1 MPPEWKV
8 LAIMGAKPN
17 GSPLRNSPTSE
28 SDPASVIRTIP
39 VPGSKSPRPAAS
51 VLVMAWIGSLIIH
64 ALLLT
69 LFLFVTINVGS
80 ANVATETEVI
90 QTLVDDEKKDV
101 NLTNDEEGLNP
112 DQLLNYD
119 LGRSEEFSVP
129 GPVNPT
135 EAIGIKDAPEGAMV
149 NVPPP
154 AGLGGNEG
162 QSGGL
167 DALKPGL
174 ANPFG
179 FAGGM
184 RGLNVPG
191 GFGGRSGATR
201 QRLVEEGGGNSSSEA
216 AVAAGLKWLV
226 MHQATDG
233 HWSLDGFNQHGHCN
247 CSGFGHQNDIAA
259 TAFGLLPLLAAG
271 ETHKRDLS
279 VNEHTKLYGKNV
291 GNALK
296 YLLGKQARDGN
307 FGGGMYAHGLASIA
321 MCEAYG
327 MTGDP
332 TLKASAQRA
341 LNYIRAAQSE
351 GGGWRYEPRQGGD
364 TSVTG
369 WQIMALKSGQMAGLE
384 VDDPKHPTFAKGT
397 KFLNSVSTSDGSG
410 YGYMDTNPSP
420 TMTAVGLL
428 CRLYLGTG
436 PRNSGIIGGIH
447 HLKQV
452 PPGAVNN
459 IYYYY
464 YATQVFYHFGG
475 PEWEAWNPKMRDLL
489 IAKQDKGLDP
499 KKPHLKGSWS
509 PAGDAHGGAG
519 GRLMTTSLSLLTLEV
534 YYRYLPLYH
543 RNLTG
548 DKAMVAN

>member
-1 MPPEWKV
+1 MAMNTSDGYQQPTQ
-8 LAIMGAKPN
+8 
-17 GSPLRNSPTSE
+17 PL
-28 SDPASVIRTIP
+28 PAEPGVIRAIP
-39 VPGSKSPRPAAS
+39 VLGNENPARARS
-51 VLVMAWIGSLIIH
+51 LLLMAWIGSLVIH
-64 ALLLT
+64 GILLT
-69 LFLFVTINVGS
+69 LFLLVTINVGN
-80 ANVATETEVI
+80 ATVATETEII
-90 QTLVDDEKKDV
+90 QTLVDDDKKEA
-101 NLTNDEEGLNP
+101 NLTNDDEGLNP

-119 LGRSEEFSVP
+119 LARIEDHSVP

-135 EAIGIKDAPEGAMV
+135 EAVGIKDAPEGAMV

-154 AGLGGNEG
+154 AGLGGNDG

-174 ANPFG
+174 ASPFG

-201 QRLVEEGGGNSSSEA
+201 QRLVEEGGGNTKSEA
-216 AVAAGLKWLV
+216 AVAAGLKWLI
-226 MHQATDG
+226 MHQAADG
-233 HWSLDGFNQHGHCN
+233 HWSLDGFNQQGHCN
-247 CSGFGHQNDIAA
+247 CTGFGQHNDIAA

-271 ETHKRDLS
+271 ETHK
-279 VNEHTKLYGKNV
+279 NPKAIYGKNV

-296 YLLGKQARDGN
+296 YLMGKQARDGS

-327 MTGDP
+327 MTSDP
-332 TLKASAQRA
+332 SLKVSAQRA

-364 TSVTG
+364 TSVAG
-369 WQIMALKSGQMAGLE
+369 WQLMALKSGQMAGLE
-384 VDDPKHPTFAKGT
+384 VDDSKNPTFAKAT
-397 KFLNSVSTSDGSG
+397 KFLNSVNTSDGSG
-410 YGYMDTNPSP
+410 YGYVGPNPTP

-436 PRNSGIIGGIH
+436 PRNSGIIGGVH
-447 HLKQV
+447 SLKRS
-452 PPGAVNN
+452 PPGGTNS

-464 YATQVFYHFGG
+464 YATQVLHHVGG
-475 PEWEAWNPKMRDLL
+475 PDWDSWNPKMRDLL
-489 IAKQDKGLDP
+489 IDKQDKGSDP

-519 GRLMTTSLSLLTLEV
+519 GRLMMTSLSLLTLEV
-534 YYRYLPLYH
+534 YYRHLPLYQ
-543 RNLTG
+543 RNLGG
-548 DKAMVAN
+548 DKAMATN

>member
-1 MPPEWKV
+1 MEMKPKILV
-8 LAIMGAKPN
+8 L
-17 GSPLRNSPTSE
+17 
-28 SDPASVIRTIP
+28 
-39 VPGSKSPRPAAS
+39 
-51 VLVMAWIGSLIIH
+51 AWIGSLVIH
-64 ALLLT
+64 AILLT

-80 ANVATETEVI
+80 ANVPMEAEVI
-90 QTLVDDEKKDV
+90 QTLVDDAKKDF
-101 NLTNDEEGLNP
+101 NLTNDDEGLNP

-119 LGRSEEFSVP
+119 LGRIEEYSVP

-135 EAIGIKDAPEGAMV
+135 EAVGIKDAPEGAMV

-174 ANPFG
+174 ANPIG

-201 QRLVEEGGGNSSSEA
+201 ERLVEEGGGNSKSEA

-226 MHQATDG
+226 MHQAADG
-233 HWSLDGFNQHGHCN
+233 HWSLDGFNQHGRCN
-247 CSGFGHQNDIAA
+247 CTGFGHQNDIAA
-259 TAFGLLPLLAAG
+259 TALGLLPLLAAG
-271 ETHKRDLS
+271 ETQK
-279 VNEHTKLYGKNV
+279 NPKALYGKNV

-296 YLLGKQARDGN
+296 YLMSKQARDGN

-321 MCEAYG
+321 MGEAYG
-327 MTGDP
+327 MTSDP
-332 TLKASAQRA
+332 TLKVSAQRA
-341 LNYIRAAQSE
+341 LNYIRASQSE
-351 GGGWRYEPRQGGD
+351 NGGWRYEPRQSGD

-369 WQIMALKSGQMAGLE
+369 WQVMALKSGQMAGLE
-384 VDDPKHPTFAKGT
+384 VDDPKNPTFAKAT
-397 KFLNSVSTSDGSG
+397 RFLNSVSTSDGSG
-410 YGYMDTNPSP
+410 YGYLNPSP
-420 TMTAVGLL
+420 TPSMSAVGLL

-436 PRNSGIIGGIH
+436 PRNSGIIGGISG
-447 HLKQV
+447 LKQT
-452 PPGAVNN
+452 PPGGLNS

-475 PEWEAWNPKMRDLL
+475 PEWDAWNPKMRDLL
-489 IAKQDKGLDP
+489 IAKQDKGSDP

-534 YYRYLPLYH
+534 YYRHLPLYH
-543 RNLTG
+543 RNLGG
-548 DKAMVAN
+548 DKAMAAN

>member
-1 MPPEWKV
+1 MIIQPSD
-8 LAIMGAKPN
+8 
-17 GSPLRNSPTSE
+17 GSSRETQPLR
-28 SDPASVIRTIP
+28 SDPVAVIRA
-39 VPGSKSPRPAAS
+39 VPTRGVDNPARTTS
-51 VLVMAWIGSLIIH
+51 LLVIAWAGSLVIH
-64 ALLLT
+64 GLLLA
-69 LFLFVTINVGS
+69 LFLLVTINVGT

-90 QTLVDDEKKDV
+90 QTLVDDEKKDA

-112 DQLLNYD
+112 DQFLNYD
-119 LGRSEEFSVP
+119 LARIEDHSVP
-129 GPVNPT
+129 GPVNVA
-135 EAIGIKDAPEGAMV
+135 EAIGIKDAPQAPIV

-167 DALKPGL
+167 DALTPGL

-201 QRLVEEGGGNSSSEA
+201 QRLVEEGGGNSKSEA

-226 MHQATDG
+226 MHQAPDG

-247 CSGFGHQNDIAA
+247 CTGFGIHNDIAA

-271 ETHKRDLS
+271 ETHK
-279 VNEHTKLYGKNV
+279 NPKAIYGKHV
-291 GNALK
+291 HSALK
-296 YLLGKQARDGN
+296 YLMSKQARDGS

-327 MTGDP
+327 MTADP
-332 TLKASAQRA
+332 ALRSSAQRA
-341 LNYIRAAQSE
+341 LNYIRGAQSE

-369 WQIMALKSGQMAGLE
+369 WLLMALKSGQLAGLE
-384 VDDPKHPTFAKGT
+384 VDDPKNPTFARAA

-410 YGYMDTNPSP
+410 YGYLGPSPTP

-447 HLKQV
+447 YLKRT
-452 PPGAVNN
+452 PPGSMNN
-459 IYYYY
+459 SYYFY
-464 YATQVFYHFGG
+464 YATQVLHHVGG
-475 PEWEAWNPKMRDLL
+475 PDWEAWNPKMRDLL
-489 IAKQDKGLDP
+489 IARQDKGLDA
-499 KKPHLKGSWS
+499 KKLHQKGSWS

-519 GRLMTTSLSLLTLEV
+519 GRLMVTSLSLLTLEV
-534 YYRYLPLYH
+534 YYRHLPLYH
-543 RNLTG
+543 RDLG
-548 DKAMVAN
+548 GEKAMAGN

>member
-1 MPPEWKV
+1 MEMK
-8 LAIMGAKPN
+8 
-17 GSPLRNSPTSE
+17 S
-28 SDPASVIRTIP
+28 SDGQ
-39 VPGSKSPRPAAS
+39 PGTNAAS
-51 VLVMAWIGSLIIH
+51 LIRAGSVAGAENPKPAPSILVMAWVGSLAIH
-64 ALLLT
+64 AVLLT

-80 ANVATETEVI
+80 ATVPMETEVI
-90 QTLVDDEKKDV
+90 QTLVEDEKKEA

-119 LGRSEEFSVP
+119 LGRIEAYSVP
-129 GPVNPT
+129 GPVNPA
-135 EAIGIKDAPEGAMV
+135 EAMGIKDAPETALV

-154 AGLGGNEG
+154 PGLGGNEG

-174 ANPFG
+174 ANPVG

-201 QRLVEEGGGNSSSEA
+201 ERLVEEGGGNSKSEA
-216 AVAAGLKWLV
+216 AVAAGLKWIA
-226 MHQATDG
+226 MHQAADG
-233 HWSLDGFNQHGHCN
+233 HWSLDAFNQHGHCN
-247 CSGFGHQNDIAA
+247 CTGFGHQNDIAA
-259 TAFGLLPLLAAG
+259 TALGLLPLLAAG
-271 ETHKRDLS
+271 ETQK
-279 VNEHTKLYGKNV
+279 NPKALYGKHV
-291 GNALK
+291 LNALK
-296 YLLGKQARDGN
+296 YLLSKQARDGN

-327 MTGDP
+327 MTADP
-332 TLKASAQRA
+332 SLKLSAQRA

-351 GGGWRYEPRQGGD
+351 NGGWRYEPRQSGD

-384 VDDPKHPTFAKGT
+384 VDDPKNPTLAKAT

-410 YGYMDTNPSP
+410 YGYLGPNPSP
-420 TMTAVGLL
+420 TMSAVGLL

-436 PRNSGIIGGIH
+436 PRNSGIISGVAS
-447 HLKQV
+447 LKQT
-452 PPGAVNN
+452 PPGALNS

-464 YATQVFYHFGG
+464 YATQVLYHVGG
-475 PEWEAWNPKMRDLL
+475 PDWDAWNPKMRDLL

-509 PAGDAHGGAG
+509 PGGDAHGGAG

-534 YYRYLPLYH
+534 YYRHLPLYR
-543 RNLTG
+543 RNLGG
-548 DKAMVAN
+548 DKAVVANP